1 MNDYGANTLYE
12 NRGRARFKGIAK
24 PPLTSNGQSMG
35 VTVADLTGD
44 GAWDLY
50 ISNMYSHA
58 GNRIVPLAK
67 GQFRAEEYAEL
78 LRLSQG
84 NALYAATDAG
94 GYEDQAQTLGL
105 AEAGWAWGQAV
116 FDPDNDGD
124 WDVYVVNGNTSN
136 RDARAPDY

>member
-1 MNDYGANTLYE
+1 
-12 NRGRARFKGIAK
+12 
-24 PPLTSNGQSMG
+24 MG
-35 VTVADLTGD
+35 VTVADLTGN
-44 GAWDLY
+44 GQWDLY

-58 GNRIVPLAK
+58 GNRIVPLAQE
-67 GQFRAEEYAEL
+67 QFEGKDYAEL

-84 NALYAATDAG
+84 NALYTLDASG
-94 GYEDQAQTLGL
+94 AYGDSAQSLGL